1 METVDVDGIR
11 IAYTRVGDG
20 PALVLLHGYAG
31 DGRTTWRP
39 QLDELSNEFTV
50 VAWDSPGA
58 GQSSDPPEAFGMAG
72 YADCLAGF
80 VDALGLAEP
89 HVAGLSSGGA
99 LALEFYRR
107 HPAIPKSLVLASAY
121 AGWAGSLPPDV
132 TEQRMRQ
139 ALLLSDLSPEE
150 FVGALLP
157 TMFSPGTPAEY
168 VDAFG
173 AAMQSVSPAWIP
185 GHGSCGG
192 RGPARALPLIAVP
205 TLLVYGDNDVRAPL
219 TVAERLH
226 AEIAGSTLVVLPGA
240 GHVCNIEAASE
251 FNRTVRT
258 FLRDRRI

>member
-50 VAWDSPGA
+50 VAWYSPGA
-58 GQSSDPPEAFGMAG
+58 GQSVRPAQRAFGMAG

-107 HPAIPKSLVLASAY
+107 HPVIPKSLVLASAC
-121 AGWAGSLPPDV
+121 ARIGRLP
-132 TEQRMRQ
+132 
-139 ALLLSDLSPEE
+139 
-150 FVGALLP
+150 
-157 TMFSPGTPAEY
+157 
-168 VDAFG
+168 
-173 AAMQSVSPAWIP
+173 
-185 GHGSCGG
+185 
-192 RGPARALPLIAVP
+192 
-205 TLLVYGDNDVRAPL
+205 
-219 TVAERLH
+219 
-226 AEIAGSTLVVLPGA
+226 
-240 GHVCNIEAASE
+240 AS
-251 FNRTVRT
+251 
-258 FLRDRRI
+258 